1 MALLA
6 IPTASEKKALIDG
19 MNKDIASYTV
29 FDERTNCHLPVI
41 CCVCDSIPKKANWWT
56 TCPVTELEKIL
67 RRCHMHR
74 SLLGEYYPELLLNQ
88 YTADHETLKP
98 FLLSPETYVNSNEE
112 TIICKECLANLRT
125 MNKRKSDRRH
135 PPMESIANGYVI
147 GDAPDCLTDL
157 TQTEVSLISRTRTF
171 VQSWVFFG
179 GCHQH
184 IKGWHTFFKNRS
196 TDNVGNLLMLT
207 ESGLKGLILVVLC
220 GPFTET
226 QKAFTLDQI
235 SVDPLKVI
243 AAWRWLKANNYRYRN
258 DTIPHIDDI
267 PLPKVIEENA

>member
-1 MALLA
+1 
-6 IPTASEKKALIDG
+6 
-19 MNKDIASYTV
+19 
-29 FDERTNCHLPVI
+29 
-41 CCVCDSIPKKANWWT
+41 
-56 TCPVTELEKIL
+56 
-67 RRCHMHR
+67 
-74 SLLGEYYPELLLNQ
+74 
-88 YTADHETLKP
+88 
-98 FLLSPETYVNSNEE
+98 
-112 TIICKECLANLRT
+112 
-125 MNKRKSDRRH
+125 
-135 PPMESIANGYVI
+135 
-147 GDAPDCLTDL
+147 
-157 TQTEVSLISRTRTF
+157 VSLISRIRTY